1 MKSVSVWML
10 MVVLTVVSL
19 SAQEQKKY
27 TDEELGEMYAQ
38 AVVLHRFGRYDE
50 AEAVARK
57 IEAQVPNNADVKRL
71 LAEIANARAVKLPAR
86 GTEIQKRLSEAKLP
100 EIKLREAPARDAVE
114 LVREEAAKALKDS
127 KPVNLVWLVPAD
139 AKIGTVTLSLTDISA
154 LDALNYIMQ
163 ITKLKYRFDPNAI
176 VVFQPEPA
184 KPTANAPAAE

>member
-1 MKSVSVWML
+1 ML
-10 MVVLTVVSL
+10 MVVLTVVTL

-86 GTEIQKRLSEAKLP
+86 GNEIQKKLSEAKLP

-139 AKIGTVTLSLTDISA
+139 AKIGAVTLSLTDISA

-176 VVFQPEPA
+176 VVFLPESA
-184 KPTANAPAAE
+184 KPSAHAPAAE